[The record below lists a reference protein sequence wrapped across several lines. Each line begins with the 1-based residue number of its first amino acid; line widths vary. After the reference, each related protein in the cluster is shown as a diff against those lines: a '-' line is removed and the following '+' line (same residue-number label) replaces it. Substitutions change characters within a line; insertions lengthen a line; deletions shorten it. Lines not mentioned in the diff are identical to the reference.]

1 MYADT
6 RPRRLVDSDAV
17 AVAVAV
23 ASCCSRLLAL
33 ILPGLIH
40 LELFKSNLTT
50 TEKMFD
56 YVIIGLGCTG
66 SVLGLQDAIARII
79 HYHSDADEP

>member
-1 MYADT
+1 M
-6 RPRRLVDSDAV
+6 RLRLRLPRGS
-17 AVAVAV
+17 
-23 ASCCSRLLAL
+23 CSRLLAL